1 MAQAK
6 KIQTAPDA
14 FRYSPGDGHTYTWDG
29 ASTTA
34 TVYRHRAGVSRPED
48 SMDTRLQLE
57 RTGDTVPMDGVAR
70 TATAFM
76 DAMDR
81 WRAGRVTGEV
91 EVMS

>member
-34 TVYRHRAGVSRPED
+34 TVYRHHQVTGGLD
-48 SMDTRLQLE
+48 LRL
-57 RTGDTVPMDGVAR
+57 TGDTVPMDGVAR

-81 WRAGRVTGEV
+81 WRAGRVTGEPAIP
-91 EVMS
+91 